1 MMVPFNIQALR
12 NKKKREEFQYLAG
25 NNLTDRDSILP
36 KVFFVF
42 FRISLARPMNV
53 IAALEYKNGGS
64 KKTLMAAHPITHMD
78 N

>member
-1 MMVPFNIQALR
+1 MNLLMMVPFNIQALR

-42 FRISLARPMNV
+42 FVFLSQ
-53 IAALEYKNGGS
+53 GQ
-64 KKTLMAAHPITHMD
+64 
-78 N
+78 